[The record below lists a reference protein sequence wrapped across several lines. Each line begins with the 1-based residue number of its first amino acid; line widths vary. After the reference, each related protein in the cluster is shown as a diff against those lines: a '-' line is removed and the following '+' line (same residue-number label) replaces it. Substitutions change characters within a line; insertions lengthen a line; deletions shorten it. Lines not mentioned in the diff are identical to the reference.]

1 MQARRIKMYIKT
13 SRFSASSES
22 HLVGTTP
29 RTLACV
35 PVASQTINAALD
47 ASSDSNKSPIYSS
60 SCSFCLY
67 NKYALR
73 FLVRRRRPRRR
84 HLCLHRSLYLV
95 SNLCFVG
102 KRHLILAAVGV
113 S

>member
-1 MQARRIKMYIKT
+1 MQARRINYIKT
-13 SRFSASSES
+13 CTFSASSES

-29 RTLACV
+29 RILACV

-47 ASSDSNKSPIYSS
+47 ASSDSNKAHIDSS

-73 FLVRRRRPRRR
+73 FLVRRRRRR
-84 HLCLHRSLYLV
+84 HLRLHRSLYLV